1 FCILVRLAPRCSLFP
16 YTTLFRSKDLV
27 AVVSQRYE
35 FRNKSNMQDFY
46 YQQRFNASE
55 SEEAVTV
62 EEYLRDIKAK
72 IPGYWD
78 LFRVLEL
85 LQLKSLKEKSLIKLS
100 NGETR
105 RLAIAGAL
113 IKNPRL
119 LLMDQPMTGLDV
131 TTRREFQNI
140 LTAITGS
147 GIQVIMTTQASEI
160 PKAIT
165 HVGVLE
171 KGNFKVVVERKD
183 FNESY

>member
-1 FCILVRLAPRCSLFP
+1 
-16 YTTLFRSKDLV
+16 
-27 AVVSQRYE
+27 
-35 FRNKSNMQDFY
+35 
-46 YQQRFNASE
+46 
-55 SEEAVTV
+55 
-62 EEYLRDIKAK
+62 AK

-78 LFRVLEL
+78 LCRVLEV

-147 GIQVIMTTQASEI
+147 GIQVIMTTQATEI

-183 FNESY
+183 FNESYLVQKKNSQQSFELINELLVGRELPAYKELIAMKDVRIQYGEKVILDQINWRVKQGERWALKGHNGA